1 MDNNQFIFLVFITLK
16 CYCVMSF
23 RKLTWNM
30 YVCVCVCVQ
39 VFVSRWSRSQMFHCG
54 HSTPA
59 RRNGHAHKQAD
70 TSDSGGSGDIYQ

>member
-16 CYCVMSF
+16 RYCVMSF
-23 RKLTWNM
+23 RKL
-30 YVCVCVCVQ
+30 YLEHLSVCVQ

-70 TSDSGGSGDIYQ
+70 TSDSGGSWDIYQ